1 MIAAPIET
9 SRSAIWL
16 LCLSLVM
23 SAFLPGSVRADE
35 PAAAASLVA
44 ESLLRDT
51 IQGVEGKEIIVS
63 RVSFPPHTQL
73 TWHWHPG
80 EEVFY
85 VIEGSVTLK
94 RRGQPDVFSTAGDA
108 QKIAPEVVHT
118 GETGEVGAELVIFR
132 VHTAGEPERHLV
144 ESF

>member
-1 MIAAPIET
+1 MIAVPIDT
-9 SRSAIWL
+9 PRSAIWL

-23 SAFLPGSVRADE
+23 SAFLPGSVQADE
-35 PAAAASLVA
+35 HAARASLAA

-73 TWHWHPG
+73 PWHWHPG

-94 RRGQPDVFSTAGDA
+94 RRGQPDMLSIAGDA

>member
-1 MIAAPIET
+1 MIAASIET

-44 ESLLRDT
+44 KSLLRDT

-73 TWHWHPG
+73 PWHWHPG

-85 VIEGSVTLK
+85 VIEGAVTLK
-94 RRGQPDVFSTAGDA
+94 RGGQPDVFSTTGDA

>member
-9 SRSAIWL
+9 PRSAIWL
-16 LCLSLVM
+16 LCLSLVAP
-23 SAFLPGSVRADE
+23 AFLPGSVQAGE
-35 PAAAASLVA
+35 PAAGASLLA

-51 IQGVEGKEIIVS
+51 IEGVEGKEIIVG

-73 TWHWHPG
+73 PWHWHPG

-94 RRGQPDVFSTAGDA
+94 RRGQPDVLSTAGDA

-144 ESF
+144 ESL

>member
-35 PAAAASLVA
+35 PAAATSLVV

-73 TWHWHPG
+73 PWHWHPG

-94 RRGQPDVFSTAGDA
+94 RRGQPDVLAAAGDA
-108 QKIAPEVVHT
+108 QKIAPKVVHT